1 MNIKKGLNWSEPHF
15 WEFKQQFF
23 IEKQGENMDTFKD
36 KVIIVTGASEG
47 IGRALCLAL
56 APQKPKLVLA
66 ARNLERLEELKQEVE
81 SKGAKAVVVPTD
93 MVEETAC
100 KQLID
105 ETISTYGRIDGLVN
119 NAGRTMWTPLE
130 DLVDPS
136 VIEQI
141 MRINYLGAA
150 YCTYFALPHLKKS
163 KGRIVGVSSV
173 AGLNGVP
180 TRTAYSASK
189 HAMFG
194 FFDSLRIELMDTGV
208 TVTMIAPDFV
218 LSEMHRRAFG
228 KDGKPLGTSPVQED
242 KGMTAAECAARS
254 VKAMENRERLAIL
267 SARGKLGRWVK
278 MIAPGII
285 DKVARK
291 AIQEAK

>member
-1 MNIKKGLNWSEPHF
+1 
-15 WEFKQQFF
+15 
-23 IEKQGENMDTFKD
+23 MDTFQD

-66 ARNLERLEELKQEVE
+66 ARNQDRLEELKQEVE
-81 SKGAKAVVVPTD
+81 SRGAKAMVVPTD

-100 KQLID
+100 KHLID
-105 ETISTYGRIDGLVN
+105 KTISAYDRIDVLVN
-119 NAGRTMWTPLE
+119 NAGRTMWTTLE
-130 DLVDPS
+130 DMSDPS
-136 VIEQI
+136 VIEQV

-150 YCTYFALPHLKKS
+150 FCTYHALPYLKQS
-163 KGRIVGVSSV
+163 RGRIVGVSSI

-194 FFDSLRIELMDTGV
+194 FFDSLRIELLETGV

-218 LSEMHRRAFG
+218 LSEMHRRAFD

-242 KGMTAAECAARS
+242 KVMTSTEKAGPNTVKKNRRS
-254 VKAMENRERLAIL
+254 M
-267 SARGKLGRWVK
+267 
-278 MIAPGII
+278 
-285 DKVARK
+285 
-291 AIQEAK
+291 